1 MQKLV
6 ISGEGELERT
16 IEGDYVIGISSK
28 KEVDGVEIRVV
39 IGGMVGVPVDR
50 VMLDLADSVNKVAD
64 ELAYGSEGRKMELL
78 IQFMSRLSSEAGL
91 NDEEEA

>member
-16 IEGDYVIGISSK
+16 IEGDYVIGISNK

>member
-6 ISGEGELERT
+6 VFDGKVTSRT
-16 IEGDYVIGISSK
+16 IEGDYVN
-28 KEVDGVEIRVV
+28 GVEIRVV

>member
-1 MQKLV
+1 M
-6 ISGEGELERT
+6 
-16 IEGDYVIGISSK
+16 
-28 KEVDGVEIRVV
+28 DGVEIRVV
-39 IGGMVGVPVDR
+39 TGGMVGVPVDR

>member
-6 ISGEGELERT
+6 VFDGKVTSRT

-39 IGGMVGVPVDR
+39 TGGMVGVPVDR

>member
-6 ISGEGELERT
+6 VFDGEAPSRT

-39 IGGMVGVPVDR
+39 TGGMVGVPVDR